1 MNEEGSSKKIWI
13 ILGVII
19 LFIVIALGV
28 FFMMSK
34 SKATTGGSKGVG
46 SLFGFSGAE
55 VARPIGGDIHAGS
68 STSDGY
74 TAGTSDADE
83 PLFRQL
89 STVQVAGATSVT
101 HGGQTFVRYIAREN
115 GFVYEVN
122 PVTGASRQLTNTT
135 VPRIYEAYWGNGGNS
150 VVIRYLFKNP
160 LTKQDIIRTEIG
172 DLVLPIAS
180 STTELGSLEGLTDR
194 LPDNISQVS
203 VSPNGKF
210 LLYLLPVSD
219 GVSGTIVT
227 LNNRGAREVLRN
239 SFSEWLPQML
249 NNGHIL
255 LTTKPSW
262 DVPGF
267 SYLYNTDN
275 RTLSR
280 VVREKN
286 GLTTL
291 GNLAGSRVL
300 YNENV
305 SRNTVLSMYDEKGFS
320 DEDGQ
325 VTHTAPLQLATL
337 PEKCAWSGNDTRI
350 FCAAFAD
357 TAQNHI
363 PDDWYQGTVSLRD
376 TFWTIDTNT
385 SELVYLADPQK
396 EVGHNFDVLSPFIGG
411 NEKHLFFINK
421 NDFTVWSM
429 RLQKEKYET
438 TPEAASVSGS
448 APLPELTPEEMKDAA
463 GSVSTNTPVSTTVQ
477 AKKPK

>member
-1 MNEEGSSKKIWI
+1 MNEEGTSKKIWI
-13 ILGVII
+13 ILGVVI
-19 LFIVIALGV
+19 LLLVIGVGV
-28 FFMMSK
+28 FFMMTK
-34 SKATTGGSKGVG
+34 NKAATGGIKGVG

-55 VARPIGGDIHAGS
+55 VPRPIGGDIHAGS

-74 TAGTSDADE
+74 TPGTGSSDE

-89 STVQVAGATSVT
+89 STVQAAGATSVT
-101 HGGQTFVRYIAREN
+101 HDGQTFVRYIAREN
-115 GFVYEVN
+115 GFVYEVD
-122 PVTGASRQLTNTT
+122 PVSGVSKQLTNTT

-150 VVIRYLFKNP
+150 VVIRYLFKDP

-194 LPDNISQVS
+194 LPDNISGVS

-219 GVSGTIVT
+219 GVSGTVVA
-227 LNNRGAREVLRN
+227 LESRNAREVLRN

-249 NNGHIL
+249 DSGHII

-267 SYLYNTDN
+267 SYLYNTNN

-280 VVREKN
+280 LVREKN

-291 GNLAGSRVL
+291 GNSAGKRML

-305 SRNTVLSMYDEKGFS
+305 SGNTVLSMYDEKGFA
-320 DEDGQ
+320 DEDSQ
-325 VTHTAPLQLATL
+325 ITHTAPLQLATL
-337 PEKCAWSGNDTRI
+337 PEKCAWSGNGVRI

-363 PDDWYQGTVSLRD
+363 PDDWYQGTVSLHD
-376 TFWTIDTNT
+376 TFWTIDTN
-385 SELVYLADPQK
+385 SSDLVYLADPQK

-429 RLQKEKYET
+429 RLQKEKYESAT
-438 TPEAASVSGS
+438 EAASVTGVTKQ
-448 APLPELTPEEMKDAA
+448 PELTPEEMKDAA

-477 AKKPK
+477 PKKPK